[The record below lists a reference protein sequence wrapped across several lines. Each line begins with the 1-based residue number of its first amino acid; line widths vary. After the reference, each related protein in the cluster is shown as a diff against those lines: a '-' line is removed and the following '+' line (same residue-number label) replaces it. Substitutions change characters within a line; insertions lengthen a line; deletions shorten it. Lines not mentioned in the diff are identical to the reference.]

1 VLPAQDPWCL
11 GGLDARGGNL
21 RRCAAADQGTL
32 SRDTAPEFQ
41 RTMHFEQLD
50 LNLLVALDALLT
62 ERSIT
67 AAGVR
72 VHLTQSAMSG
82 ALSRLREFFNDELL
96 TQVGR
101 KMVPTPL
108 GESLAEPVRQLLLQI
123 KSTINTK
130 PGFDPATST
139 RHFTVMMSD
148 YVATVLMSELLREV
162 EAIAPRVR
170 FNVVSN
176 DVSGPTEFLDRAD
189 VDLLIMPRDYLS
201 EKHPREDL
209 FSDDYACVVWNEN
222 PLVGDTL
229 TREQYLELGHI
240 VLQFGR
246 GRIPVQDEWFLTKL
260 GLTRRIDVLAMNFNS
275 LPQFVVGTRRIA
287 TTHRRLAQYYARH
300 LPLKVLDPPFDLPL
314 LTEAVQWHALFT
326 EDPGN
331 RWLRRLFKDVAA
343 RFEQEG

>member
-1 VLPAQDPWCL
+1 
-11 GGLDARGGNL
+11 
-21 RRCAAADQGTL
+21 
-32 SRDTAPEFQ
+32 
-41 RTMHFEQLD
+41 MHFEQLD

-108 GESLAEPVRQLLLQI
+108 GESLAEPVRQILLQVRA
-123 KSTINTK
+123 TINTK

-139 RHFTVMMSD
+139 RHFSVMMSD
-148 YVATVLMSELLREV
+148 YVDTVLMSELLRRA
-162 EAIAPRVR
+162 EAVAPRVR

-176 DVSGPTEFLDRAD
+176 DVGNPTEFLERAD
-189 VDLLIMPRDYLS
+189 VDLLIMPREYLS
-201 EKHPREDL
+201 DKHPREDL
-209 FSDDYACVVWNEN
+209 YTDGYACVVWTEN
-222 PLVGDTL
+222 PLVGDSL
-229 TREQYLELGHI
+229 TPEQYLGLGHV

-260 GLTRRIDVLAMNFNS
+260 GVTRRIEVLAMNFNS
-275 LPQFVVGTRRIA
+275 VPQHIVGTKRIA
-287 TTHRRLAQYYARH
+287 TIHRRLAEYYARY
-300 LPLKVLDPPFDLPL
+300 LPLRILAPPYELPL
-314 LTEAVQWHALFT
+314 LTEAVQWHSLFT
-326 EDPGN
+326 EDAGN
-331 RWLRRLFKDVAA
+331 LWLRTLFKQAASDV
-343 RFEQEG
+343 RDGR